1 MRLKKLLGKNIG
13 SIEMPICVNGNIPN
27 SKKKIYI
34 ELDIANNIL
43 PSLYPDKVKKENGCY
58 LVFKSVKECHPNKIV
73 MHAIKISRKEA
84 YKFMKSEVIFNKW
97 RK

>member
-1 MRLKKLLGKNIG
+1 MRLKKLLGKNIV

-43 PSLYPDKVKKENGCY
+43 PFLYPDKAKKENGCY
-58 LVFKSVKECHPNKIV
+58 LVFKSVKEGYPNKVI
-73 MHAIKISRKEA
+73 HAIKISRKEA